1 MKVRAKN
8 IFTTVRAEGAI
19 LPTDLLQRIV
29 DNDNDLDGLTPAAY
43 HLLEGEKLNE
53 AINRSWSR
61 LRGAWASFQGGLERL
76 PESDAATK
84 VTRDRILLP
93 LFQELGYGR
102 LTTTRAI
109 DIEGKAYPISHLW
122 QNTPI
127 HLVGYRVDL
136 DKRTAG
142 VAGAARSSPH
152 SLVQEFLN
160 RSDDHLWAFVSNG
173 RRLRI
178 LRDNASL
185 TRQAYVEFDLEAMMA
200 GEVYADFVLLWL
212 LCHQS
217 RVEVRESGVGNRE
230 SGAASTPDS
239 RLSTPQGCWLE
250 KWSKIANDQGK
261 RALDALRDG
270 VESAISSLGQ
280 GFLTH
285 SANRTLRH
293 KLQSGELATQ
303 DYYRQLLRL
312 VYRLLFLFVAE
323 DRELLLDP
331 NAEPTAKDRYTLYY
345 STARLRTLAEKRRG
359 TRHSDLFHGLRLVME
374 KLGSEHGCPELA
386 LPALGSF
393 LWSSDAVKDLLGE
406 LEETNSQEANSEIAN
421 SEIEAPLLATHYSAT
436 RSPRAPSCQIANAD
450 LLDAIRALAF
460 ITDKHGRR
468 PVDYKNL
475 QSEELG
481 SVYESLL
488 ELHPELNISTG
499 TFSLKTA
506 SGNERKTTGSY
517 YTPESLVQC
526 LLDSALDPVIEDT
539 IKRASRGV
547 ANSEIGG
554 GNTKGTSRSE
564 QTSGSVVS
572 RSEGLARRNE
582 AGRNVLPADSELSQG
597 RNLRND
603 LSNSESSG
611 ISPGEY
617 SRGLGTG
624 EPQGVHSVSQNR
636 SGLSKGT
643 GNSSNSGDESKPDQS
658 RVRGSTSQP
667 KSGSRQD
674 ASGSNSLDSGESQVA
689 SDSSPTRYSATHYS
703 PTSPVETALLN
714 LKICDPA
721 CGSGHFLIAAAHR
734 LAKRLAFVRTGDEEP
749 APEATQTALRDVI
762 GRCIYGVDVN
772 PMAVELCKVALWMEA
787 LEPGKPLSFLDHH
800 IQCGNSLL
808 GATPALLRQGI
819 PDDAFKPIEG
829 DDKAYCSKYKKQN
842 KEERKGQLSLLTPDL
857 QPWERLGDLATS
869 MAQVDDI
876 SDDDYAGVQRKRQ
889 QYEAMVQSTPYLF
902 SRFWA
907 DAWCAAFVW
916 IKRPPSSE
924 EANSQKANSEI
935 ANGEIEDP
943 LLTTR
948 YSATHSPTGFPYPI
962 TEEVFRRIERNPHSV
977 DKWMRDE
984 VERLRDQYQ
993 FFHWHLAFPD
1003 VFQVR
1008 NGESGVESRESED
1021 EEGLEPGWDGG
1032 FDVVLGNPPWERMK
1046 FQEKEWFILRAPE
1059 IAELPSARERAR
1071 HIQKLKVSSPEL
1083 DREYQF
1089 ALRHAEAENALVRFS
1104 GRFKL
1109 VSGGDINTYAVF
1121 TETAISTTEK
1131 LGRIGI
1137 IIPSAIT
1144 SALAYQPYISQL
1156 VENGKL
1162 VSCFDFEN
1170 QKAFFPEVHSSYRFC
1185 ILTLRGDGNNEEAMC
1200 GFMLH
1205 EIADIRDKNYVFEL
1219 RKLSGAENFFESHNE
1234 QLERSN
1240 QGLEPIALVHFL
1252 EKLKNCRL
1260 FENPLL
1266 TRVSGVFCTTKLR
1279 KTDLSL
1285 LNPNTKAFPV
1295 FQTRNDATLVRQI
1308 HSSISVLVNESTHQN
1323 PWGIKI
1329 YRMIDANESEEIIR
1343 NDIEIRNENIRPDE
1357 NWVVLENQKKWLRV
1371 YEGKMIDLFNH
1382 RYATSYTEPGGQRS
1396 GKAIT
1401 TQLDDLRDPF
1411 YSVGSRYWVQESTVL
1426 EKLPDWN
1433 RQWLVSFMDVCS
1445 ATNIRTMI
1453 PAIIPLAG
1461 ATKSLRIVKRTNQDS
1476 KHINALYANWGAFVF
1491 DYVTRQSISGLHLSE
1506 HIVKQL
1512 PVLSPDQYA
1521 EKDLDFILPRILEL
1535 TYTAWDL
1542 QPFAQDCGYE
1552 GPPFKWDEDRRF
1564 LLRCELDAAYFHL
1577 YGIQRDDVDYIME
1590 TFPIVKR
1597 KDEKAHG
1604 HYRTK
1609 DTILQIYDAMATAIA
1624 SGQPYQTLLDPPPAD
1639 PRVAHPP
1646 RKSEVGSSE

>member
-8 IFTTVRAEGAI
+8 IFTTVRSEGSI

-29 DNDNDLDGLTPAAY
+29 DNDKELKGLTPAAY

-61 LRGAWASFQGGLERL
+61 LRGAWASFQGVLETL
-76 PESDAATK
+76 PATDLAMK

-102 LTTTRAI
+102 LTTTRAVE
-109 DIEGKAYPISHLW
+109 IEGKAYPISHLW

-127 HLVGYRVDL
+127 HLVGYRVEL

-142 VAGAARSSPH
+142 VAGASRSSPH

-173 RRLRI
+173 RQLRI

-217 RVEVRESGVGNRE
+217 RVEAEKPE
-230 SGAASTPDS
+230 
-239 RLSTPQGCWLE
+239 QCWLE
-250 KWSKIANDQGK
+250 VWSKTANDQGK
-261 RALDALRDG
+261 RALEALRDG
-270 VESAISSLGQ
+270 VEAAIASLGQ

-285 SANRTLRH
+285 PANSTLRQ

-331 NAEPTAKDRYTLYY
+331 NAEPTAKDRYILYY

-374 KLGSEHGCPELA
+374 KLGSDQGCPALA

-393 LWSSDAVKDLLGE
+393 LWSSDAVVDLLGDE
-406 LEETNSQEANSEIAN
+406 
-421 SEIEAPLLATHYSAT
+421 
-436 RSPRAPSCQIANAD
+436 SCQIANTD
-450 LLDAIRALAF
+450 LLNAIRALAF
-460 ITDKHGRR
+460 IVDKHGRR

-526 LLDSALDPVIEDT
+526 LLDSALDPVVDEAI
-539 IKRASRGV
+539 ASAV
-547 ANSEIGG
+547 A
-554 GNTKGTSRSE
+554 
-564 QTSGSVVS
+564 
-572 RSEGLARRNE
+572 
-582 AGRNVLPADSELSQG
+582 AD
-597 RNLRND
+597 D
-603 LSNSESSG
+603 L
-611 ISPGEY
+611 
-617 SRGLGTG
+617 
-624 EPQGVHSVSQNR
+624 
-636 SGLSKGT
+636 
-643 GNSSNSGDESKPDQS
+643 
-658 RVRGSTSQP
+658 
-667 KSGSRQD
+667 D
-674 ASGSNSLDSGESQVA
+674 A
-689 SDSSPTRYSATHYS
+689 
-703 PTSPVETALLN
+703 ETALLN

-800 IQCGNSLL
+800 IRCGNSLL
-808 GATPALLRQGI
+808 GSTPALLHQGI
-819 PDDAFKPIEG
+819 PDEAFKPIEG
-829 DDKAYCSKYKKQN
+829 DDNAYCTKYRKQN

-857 QPWERLGDLATS
+857 QPWDRLGDLATS
-869 MAQVDDI
+869 MAQLDNI

-889 QYEAMVQSTPYLF
+889 QYEAMVQSTPYLY

-916 IKRPPSSE
+916 KQTSE
-924 EANSQKANSEI
+924 
-935 ANGEIEDP
+935 
-943 LLTTR
+943 
-948 YSATHSPTGFPYPI
+948 FPYPI
-962 TEEVFRRIERNPHSV
+962 TEEVFRRIERNPHGV
-977 DKWMRDE
+977 DRWMRDE

-1003 VFQVR
+1003 VFQVE
-1008 NGESGVESRESED
+1008 NGELGIESRESEQNKN
-1021 EEGLEPGWDGG
+1021 LNTAWSGG
-1032 FDVVLGNPPWERMK
+1032 FDVALGNPPWDKIQPEEQK
-1046 FQEKEWFILRAPE
+1046 FFSAIKPE
-1059 IAELPSARERAR
+1059 IAKAKTGKARKRIISNLAKDDPSCLRAWINYKR
-1071 HIQKLKVSSPEL
+1071 HIEGTSQILKQGRVLRLTTTGNLNTYRLFSEVASLIISS
-1083 DREYQF
+1083 
-1089 ALRHAEAENALVRFS
+1089 S
-1104 GRFKL
+1104 GRAGMIVQSGIASDESGGLFFQSLLKNKTL
-1109 VSGGDINTYAVF
+1109 VS
-1121 TETAISTTEK
+1121 
-1131 LGRIGI
+1131 L
-1137 IIPSAIT
+1137 
-1144 SALAYQPYISQL
+1144 L
-1156 VENGKL
+1156 
-1162 VSCFDFEN
+1162 DFEN
-1170 QKAFFPEVHSSYRFC
+1170 RGKFFEDVHAQFRFALLTIKGFNAKASPQEIGRFGWSLDSIEEISEKDRLIQISAKDVFLFNPNSGTCPTFKSNQDLEINRKIYQKAEHISNENGQRFSDIDFQGELFNMTRDSGFFVTHEERDSRDFLPLYEAKFIHQFDHRFADQVDGKVEDISLEGKLDSFSSIRPKRYIAASEVRRRAKKQEIDSNWMIGFRDISSSTNERTAIAC
-1185 ILTLRGDGNNEEAMC
+1185 IFPFSGVGNSINLVKGLNSFDATWFVANC
-1200 GFMLH
+1200 
-1205 EIADIRDKNYVFEL
+1205 N
-1219 RKLSGAENFFESHNE
+1219 NFAFDY
-1234 QLERSN
+1234 
-1240 QGLEPIALVHFL
+1240 A
-1252 EKLKNCRL
+1252 CRQK
-1260 FENPLL
+1260 
-1266 TRVSGVFCTTKLR
+1266 VSGSHVNIWIMRQLPIVPKSR
-1279 KTDLSL
+1279 YYM
-1285 LNPNTKAFPV
+1285 KAV
-1295 FQTRNDATLVRQI
+1295 WD
-1308 HSSISVLVNESTHQN
+1308 
-1323 PWGIKI
+1323 K
-1329 YRMIDANESEEIIR
+1329 
-1343 NDIEIRNENIRPDE
+1343 
-1357 NWVVLENQKKWLRV
+1357 
-1371 YEGKMIDLFNH
+1371 
-1382 RYATSYTEPGGQRS
+1382 
-1396 GKAIT
+1396 
-1401 TQLDDLRDPF
+1401 TQL
-1411 YSVGSRYWVQESTVL
+1411 
-1426 EKLPDWN
+1426 
-1433 RQWLVSFMDVCS
+1433 
-1445 ATNIRTMI
+1445 
-1453 PAIIPLAG
+1453 
-1461 ATKSLRIVKRTNQDS
+1461 
-1476 KHINALYANWGAFVF
+1476 
-1491 DYVTRQSISGLHLSE
+1491 SE
-1506 HIVKQL
+1506 WI
-1512 PVLSPDQYA
+1512 
-1521 EKDLDFILPRILEL
+1521 FPRSLEL

-1577 YGIQRDDVDYIME
+1577 YGIQRDDVDYIMD

-1624 SGQPYQTLLDPPPAD
+1624 SGQPYQTFLDPPPAD

-1646 RKSEVGSSE
+1646 KVS

>member
-1 MKVRAKN
+1 M
-8 IFTTVRAEGAI
+8 
-19 LPTDLLQRIV
+19 
-29 DNDNDLDGLTPAAY
+29 
-43 HLLEGEKLNE
+43 
-53 AINRSWSR
+53 
-61 LRGAWASFQGGLERL
+61 
-76 PESDAATK
+76 
-84 VTRDRILLP
+84 
-93 LFQELGYGR
+93 
-102 LTTTRAI
+102 
-109 DIEGKAYPISHLW
+109 
-122 QNTPI
+122 
-127 HLVGYRVDL
+127 
-136 DKRTAG
+136 
-142 VAGAARSSPH
+142 
-152 SLVQEFLN
+152 QEFLN

-217 RVEVRESGVGNRE
+217 RVEAEKPE
-230 SGAASTPDS
+230 
-239 RLSTPQGCWLE
+239 QCWLE
-250 KWSKIANDQGK
+250 VWSKTANDQGK
-261 RALDALRDG
+261 RALEALRDG
-270 VESAISSLGQ
+270 VETAIASLGQ

-285 SANRTLRH
+285 SANRTLRQ

-331 NAEPTAKDRYTLYY
+331 NATPAAKDRYTLYY

-393 LWSSDAVKDLLGE
+393 LWSSDAVADLLG
-406 LEETNSQEANSEIAN
+406 NSPH
-421 SEIEAPLLATHYSAT
+421 PLTP
-436 RSPRAPSCQIANAD
+436 SPNLGEGGQDSQTPLSQNGRGAGGEGEFCQIANTD

-460 ITDKHGRR
+460 ILDKHGRR

-526 LLDSALDPVIEDT
+526 LLDSALDPVVDEAISS
-539 IKRASRGV
+539 AV
-547 ANSEIGG
+547 A
-554 GNTKGTSRSE
+554 
-564 QTSGSVVS
+564 
-572 RSEGLARRNE
+572 
-582 AGRNVLPADSELSQG
+582 AD
-597 RNLRND
+597 D
-603 LSNSESSG
+603 L
-611 ISPGEY
+611 
-617 SRGLGTG
+617 
-624 EPQGVHSVSQNR
+624 
-636 SGLSKGT
+636 
-643 GNSSNSGDESKPDQS
+643 
-658 RVRGSTSQP
+658 
-667 KSGSRQD
+667 D
-674 ASGSNSLDSGESQVA
+674 A
-689 SDSSPTRYSATHYS
+689 
-703 PTSPVETALLN
+703 ETALLN

-916 IKRPPSSE
+916 LKRPPSGE
-924 EANSQKANSEI
+924 EANRGI
-935 ANGEIEDP
+935 ANGGVEGSQES
-943 LLTTR
+943 LLATPYSSTR
-948 YSATHSPTGFPYPI
+948 STPPSGFPYPI

-1021 EEGLEPGWDGG
+1021 EESLEPGWDGG
-1032 FDVVLGNPPWERMK
+1032 FDVVLGNPPWERIK
-1046 FQEKEWFILRAPE
+1046 IQEKEWFASRRPDISKARNAATRRRK
-1059 IAELPSARERAR
+1059 IADLEQED
-1071 HIQKLKVSSPEL
+1071 PEL
-1083 DREYQF
+1083 FHLFKAACRQ
-1089 ALRHAEAENALVRFS
+1089 AEGESLIVRDS
-1104 GRFKL
+1104 GRYPL
-1109 VSGGDINTYAVF
+1109 CGRGDINTYTIF
-1121 TETAISTTEK
+1121 TETMYLIIGSK
-1131 LGRIGI
+1131 SYLGCVVPSGI
-1137 IIPSAIT
+1137 ATDDSNKVFIQEIIKKGT
-1144 SALAYQPYISQL
+1144 
-1156 VENGKL
+1156 L
-1162 VSCFDFEN
+1162 VSFFDFTN
-1170 QKAFFPEVHSSYRFC
+1170 
-1185 ILTLRGDGNNEEAMC
+1185 RGYLFNGT
-1200 GFMLH
+1200 
-1205 EIADIRDKNYVFEL
+1205 
-1219 RKLSGAENFFESHNE
+1219 ESTF
-1234 QLERSN
+1234 S
-1240 QGLEPIALVHFL
+1240 FS
-1252 EKLKNCRL
+1252 
-1260 FENPLL
+1260 LL
-1266 TRVSGVFCTTKLR
+1266 TISKSFDEEFHLAAQAWQVDHLKEKERVYVLSREDILR
-1279 KTDLSL
+1279 I
-1285 LNPNTKAFPV
+1285 NPNTQNLPIFISAGDAKRIKSIYSKIPV
-1295 FQTRNDATLVRQI
+1295 L
-1308 HSSISVLVNESTHQN
+1308 LNENPYDN
-1323 PWGIKI
+1323 PWSVSFLGMLHMTNDSSHFRTQGQLKAERFSI
-1329 YRMIDANESEEIIR
+1329 ES
-1343 NDIEIRNENIRPDE
+1343 NSFVSSGTTYLP
-1357 NWVVLENQKKWLRV
+1357 L
-1371 YEGKMIDLFNH
+1371 YESKFAQIFNH
-1382 RYATSYTEPGGQRS
+1382 RGATFTGIPENQMYGTRAKTNKPTKG
-1396 GKAIT
+1396 
-1401 TQLDDLRDPF
+1401 DLKNPLWNF
-1411 YSVGSRYWVQESTVL
+1411 MPRYWVPSKVVE
-1426 EKLPDWN
+1426 EKIPDFWKHE
-1433 RQWLVSFMDVCS
+1433 WLVGFRNAIS
-1445 ATNIRTMI
+1445 AVADARSVAFT
-1453 PAIIPLAG
+1453 IIPKIGVGNSMPLIFSQ
-1461 ATKSLRIVKRTNQDS
+1461 TKPLETCLLV
-1476 KHINALYANWGAFVF
+1476 ANLNSFVL
-1491 DYVTRQSISGLHLSE
+1491 DYVAKQKASGGNLNFY
-1506 HIVKQL
+1506 IVKQL
-1512 PVLSPDQYA
+1512 PIVPPQIYSQQQ
-1521 EKDLDFILPRILEL
+1521 KDFISGNVLEL

-1624 SGQPYQTLLDPPPAD
+1624 SGQPYPTLLDPPPAD

-1646 RKSEVGSSE
+1646 RESEIVSSEERSSE

>member
-29 DNDNDLDGLTPAAY
+29 DNDNDLDGLTPTAY

-61 LRGAWASFQGGLERL
+61 LRGAWASFQGALERL

-109 DIEGKAYPISHLW
+109 EIEGKAYPISHLW

-160 RSDDHLWAFVSNG
+160 RSDEHLWAFVANG

-217 RVEVRESGVGNRE
+217 RVEAEKPE
-230 SGAASTPDS
+230 
-239 RLSTPQGCWLE
+239 QCWLE
-250 KWSKIANDQGK
+250 VWSKTANDQGK

-270 VESAISSLGQ
+270 VESAIASLGQ

-331 NAEPTAKDRYTLYY
+331 NAEPIAKDRYTLYY

-374 KLGSEHGCPELA
+374 KLGSEHSCPELA

-393 LWSSDAVKDLLGE
+393 LWSSDAVADLLGNRESGVGNRLQENTSSQSPDSPLPTPDSPSMAPCE
-406 LEETNSQEANSEIAN
+406 L
-421 SEIEAPLLATHYSAT
+421 
-436 RSPRAPSCQIANAD
+436 ANAD

-526 LLDSALDPVIEDT
+526 LLDSALDPVVDEAI
-539 IKRASRGV
+539 ASAV
-547 ANSEIGG
+547 A
-554 GNTKGTSRSE
+554 
-564 QTSGSVVS
+564 
-572 RSEGLARRNE
+572 
-582 AGRNVLPADSELSQG
+582 AD
-597 RNLRND
+597 D
-603 LSNSESSG
+603 L
-611 ISPGEY
+611 
-617 SRGLGTG
+617 
-624 EPQGVHSVSQNR
+624 
-636 SGLSKGT
+636 
-643 GNSSNSGDESKPDQS
+643 
-658 RVRGSTSQP
+658 
-667 KSGSRQD
+667 D
-674 ASGSNSLDSGESQVA
+674 A
-689 SDSSPTRYSATHYS
+689 
-703 PTSPVETALLN
+703 ETALLN

-916 IKRPPSSE
+916 KKTSE
-924 EANSQKANSEI
+924 S
-935 ANGEIEDP
+935 
-943 LLTTR
+943 
-948 YSATHSPTGFPYPI
+948 PYPI
-962 TEEVFRRIERNPHSV
+962 TEEVFRRIERNPHGV

-1021 EEGLEPGWDGG
+1021 EESLEPGWDGG

-1219 RKLSGAENFFESHNE
+1219 RK
-1234 QLERSN
+1234 
-1240 QGLEPIALVHFL
+1240 
-1252 EKLKNCRL
+1252 
-1260 FENPLL
+1260 
-1266 TRVSGVFCTTKLR
+1266 
-1279 KTDLSL
+1279 TDLSL

-1357 NWVVLENQKKWLRV
+1357 NWVILENQKKWLRV

-1461 ATKSLRIVKRTNQDS
+1461 ATKSLRLVKRTNQDS

-1590 TFPIVKR
+1590 TFAIVKR

-1624 SGQPYQTLLDPPPAD
+1624 SSQPYQTLLDPPPAD
-1639 PRVAHPP
+1639 PRVAHPL
-1646 RKSEVGSSE
+1646 RESEIGSSE

>member
-61 LRGAWASFQGGLERL
+61 LRGAWASFQGALERL

-160 RSDDHLWAFVSNG
+160 RSDEHLWAFVSNG

-250 KWSKIANDQGK
+250 KWSKTANDQGK
-261 RALDALRDG
+261 RALEALRDG
-270 VESAISSLGQ
+270 VESAIASLGQ

-285 SANRTLRH
+285 SANRTLRQ

-393 LWSSDAVKDLLGE
+393 LWSSDAVADLLGKRESGVGNRLQENTSSQSPDSPLPTPDSPSMAPCE
-406 LEETNSQEANSEIAN
+406 L
-421 SEIEAPLLATHYSAT
+421 
-436 RSPRAPSCQIANAD
+436 ANAD

-539 IKRASRGV
+539 IKTVLAQ
-547 ANSEIGG
+547 ELDG
-554 GNTKGTSRSE
+554 GNRE
-564 QTSGSVVS
+564 
-572 RSEGLARRNE
+572 
-582 AGRNVLPADSELSQG
+582 
-597 RNLRND
+597 
-603 LSNSESSG
+603 SG
-611 ISPGEY
+611 IGNRESG
-617 SRGLGTG
+617 
-624 EPQGVHSVSQNR
+624 QG
-636 SGLSKGT
+636 K
-643 GNSSNSGDESKPDQS
+643 
-658 RVRGSTSQP
+658 TS
-667 KSGSRQD
+667 
-674 ASGSNSLDSGESQVA
+674 
-689 SDSSPTRYSATHYS
+689 SSPDS
-703 PTSPVETALLN
+703 PLPTPDSPSNPVEDALLN

-829 DDKAYCSKYKKQN
+829 DDKAYCTKYKKQN

-889 QYEAMVQSTPYLF
+889 QYEAIVQSTPYLY

-916 IKRPPSSE
+916 IKRPPSE
-924 EANSQKANSEI
+924 GTANSQKANSEI

-943 LLTTR
+943 LFATR
-948 YSATHSPTGFPYPI
+948 YSATHSPSGFPYPI
-962 TEEVFRRIERNPHSV
+962 TEEVFRRIERNPHGV

-1003 VFQVR
+1003 VFQLR

-1021 EEGLEPGWDGG
+1021 EESLEPGWDGG
-1032 FDVVLGNPPWERMK
+1032 FDVVLGNPPWEIVEIS
-1046 FQEKEWFILRAPE
+1046 EKEFFMSKAPDISNASTARKRQDLIRKLEDDNPALFIEFNNAK
-1059 IAELPSARERAR
+1059 RETAAYR
-1071 HIQKLKVSSPEL
+1071 HLIQ
-1083 DREYQF
+1083 
-1089 ALRHAEAENALVRFS
+1089 NS
-1104 GRFKL
+1104 GRL
-1109 VSGGDINTYAVF
+1109 PLS
-1121 TETAISTTEK
+1121 ST
-1131 LGRIGI
+1131 GRINLYPLFVENFAHTLKETGLSGI
-1137 IIPSAIT
+1137 IVPSAI
-1144 SALAYQPYISQL
+1144 SMDAYNAKLFRWI
-1156 VENGKL
+1156 VENQSL
-1162 VSCFDFEN
+1162 VTLFDFEN
-1170 QKAFFPEVHSSYRFC
+1170 KKVLFPNVHSSYRFC
-1185 ILTLRGDGNNEEAMC
+1185 ILTISGIARQAKQAKFCYFCHDPSEIRDPLRRVEISTSEIKQFSPNTLAPPILLNAKDSELAKSAYSSFGILKNKLLDDKQNSWGVSIQRMLSLSDPGDLFRKITELESPQPSEKDWFRVYSGRTIHQFDHRYSSFEGKSWRALDELEYKNSSFFIKTEYYVRYGEVPKRLNGKYPNNYLFGYRDICRSTDERTAIAAIVPKTGCEKHC
-1200 GFMLH
+1200 RNIYFH
-1205 EIADIRDKNYVFEL
+1205 EISPTLISCF
-1219 RKLSGAENFFESHNE
+1219 LSNFNSFALDYFCRQKVISTGLGAGVLE
-1234 QLERSN
+1234 QLPFLPLEIYQTPKSFLDGEER
-1240 QGLEPIALVHFL
+1240 PIY
-1252 EKLKNCRL
+1252 CWI
-1260 FENPLL
+1260 
-1266 TRVSGVFCTTKLR
+1266 
-1279 KTDLSL
+1279 
-1285 LNPNTKAFPV
+1285 LN
-1295 FQTRNDATLVRQI
+1295 R
-1308 HSSISVLVNESTHQN
+1308 
-1323 PWGIKI
+1323 
-1329 YRMIDANESEEIIR
+1329 
-1343 NDIEIRNENIRPDE
+1343 
-1357 NWVVLENQKKWLRV
+1357 
-1371 YEGKMIDLFNH
+1371 
-1382 RYATSYTEPGGQRS
+1382 
-1396 GKAIT
+1396 
-1401 TQLDDLRDPF
+1401 
-1411 YSVGSRYWVQESTVL
+1411 TV
-1426 EKLPDWN
+1426 
-1433 RQWLVSFMDVCS
+1433 
-1445 ATNIRTMI
+1445 
-1453 PAIIPLAG
+1453 
-1461 ATKSLRIVKRTNQDS
+1461 
-1476 KHINALYANWGAFVF
+1476 
-1491 DYVTRQSISGLHLSE
+1491 
-1506 HIVKQL
+1506 
-1512 PVLSPDQYA
+1512 
-1521 EKDLDFILPRILEL
+1521 EL

-1552 GPPFKWDEDRRF
+1552 GPPFKWNEDRRF

-1609 DTILQIYDAMATAIA
+1609 DTILEIYDAMATAIA

-1646 RKSEVGSSE
+1646 RESEIVSSE